1 MDPGAARGR
10 RGPDTGATR
19 RVGTIAGVR
28 LDVWLD
34 VSCLFKTRSE
44 GKRACEG
51 GKVDVNG
58 QAAKPNRELKEGDRL
73 DITRP
78 FGRRQ
83 QVVVRGFAEKHIP
96 KADARLLY
104 EDVTPKP
111 SPAEIELLRIAKMA
125 APFTRRA
132 SLGAPDKRE
141 RRQLRRLKGRD

>member
-1 MDPGAARGR
+1 M
-10 RGPDTGATR
+10 
-19 RVGTIAGVR
+19 R

-34 VSCLFKTRSE
+34 VACLFKTRSE
-44 GKRACEG
+44 AKRACEG

-58 QAAKPNRELKEGDRL
+58 QAAKPNRDIKEGDRL
-73 DITRP
+73 EITRP
-78 FGRRQ
+78 LGRRQ
-83 QVVVRGFAEKHIP
+83 QVVVRGLNEKHVK
-96 KADARLLY
+96 KAEARQLY

-111 SPAEIELLRIAKMA
+111 TAEEIELLRMAKMA

>member
-1 MDPGAARGR
+1 
-10 RGPDTGATR
+10 
-19 RVGTIAGVR
+19 VR

-44 GKRACEG
+44 AKRACEG

-58 QAAKPNRELKEGDRL
+58 QAAKPNRELKQGDRL

-83 QVVVRGFAEKHIP
+83 QVVVRAFVEKHIR
-96 KADARLLY
+96 KAEARLMY

-111 SPAEIELLRIAKMA
+111 SPEELELLRMARMA

>member
-1 MDPGAARGR
+1 M
-10 RGPDTGATR
+10 
-19 RVGTIAGVR
+19 R

-34 VSCLFKTRSE
+34 VSCLFRTRSE
-44 GKRACEG
+44 AKRACEG

-58 QAAKPNRELKEGDRL
+58 QAAKPNRELKAGDRL
-73 DITRP
+73 EITRP

-83 QVVVRGFAEKHIP
+83 QVVVRGFVETHVP
-96 KADARLLY
+96 KAEARLLY

-111 SPAEIELLRIAKMA
+111 TAEEIELLRIAKMA